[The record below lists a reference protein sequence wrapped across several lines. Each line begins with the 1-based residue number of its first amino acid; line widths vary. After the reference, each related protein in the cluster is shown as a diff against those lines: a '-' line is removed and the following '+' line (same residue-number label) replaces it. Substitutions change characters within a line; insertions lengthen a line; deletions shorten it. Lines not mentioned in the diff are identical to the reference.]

1 MISTEN
7 ADNQIIDWSR
17 YTPKQLRTPKNKKL
31 RPTMPISNSLLCAK
45 EEYYK
50 QKTVLLSEEI
60 RLKKIDE
67 EDRQRK
73 RQREEEEHE
82 MKMKILKCELL
93 LKEKELNSNKK

>member
-1 MISTEN
+1 M
-7 ADNQIIDWSR
+7 
-17 YTPKQLRTPKNKKL
+17 PKKNITKK
-31 RPTMPISNSLLCAK
+31 
-45 EEYYK
+45 
-50 QKTVLLSEEI
+50 KTVLLSEEI
-60 RLKKIDE
+60 HLKKIDE